1 MFTPLSKPA
10 TDSLKNG
17 GNINFII
24 SPGWDGRETCMNA
37 PYSIIYSRKDT
48 SIHSSIYLYYC
59 SIMTGRTITVNNIM
73 NSMTTLAKPMS
84 YVFLEMTIDAI
95 EKLANEDM
103 SHKLIITASKVQ
115 GFDEIAFDKGFEIER
130 SEAVKGL
137 YKATKNL

>member
-1 MFTPLSKPA
+1 
-10 TDSLKNG
+10 
-17 GNINFII
+17 
-24 SPGWDGRETCMNA
+24 
-37 PYSIIYSRKDT
+37 
-48 SIHSSIYLYYC
+48 
-59 SIMTGRTITVNNIM
+59 MTGRTITVNNIM